1 MTLVVMKMSKLIS
14 VFSIATIVL
23 IFILMATNPNRNVK
37 FDINFQLKHTT
48 GSHSPIS
55 IDGNQALASFIKDEG
70 LSGGGTF
77 ASPYI
82 IENFVISANLTHG
95 ISIQFTDAYL
105 FIRNCTIVGCF
116 CCCDHHGINLENTTN
131 VHINNNLLCNTR
143 NGIGLFSSS
152 NNTLSGNTANNND
165 KGISLSHSSDFNTLS
180 GNTVNNNDKGIE
192 LFASSNNT
200 LSRNTAKNNNFGI
213 DVDHWSNNN
222 TLSGNTVE
230 NNSCGISLT
239 HSHTNMLSGNTAE
252 NNNYGIDLY
261 FSSNNIFSGNTAKK
275 NNYGIDLSN
284 LSTNNTLA
292 GNTVKNNKYGI
303 SLRHSSHYNLIYSND
318 ICGNTIG
325 QAIEEADCAENQWD
339 NGITGNYWGID
350 YINNYPSAT
359 NDGKIWDTPYEINGT
374 GSGIDHFPL
383 VHAVT
388 HTTTTVST
396 DTTPSWTFPVFFLTI
411 LALLPLKRRKSLTRK
426 N

>member
-1 MTLVVMKMSKLIS
+1 MSKMIS
-14 VFSIATIVL
+14 VLSVAIIILIFVL
-23 IFILMATNPNRNVK
+23 IAATTARNMKPDILRKYTAA
-37 FDINFQLKHTT
+37 T
-48 GSHSPIS
+48 GSHVPIS
-55 IDGNQALASFIKDEG
+55 IDGNKALATFIKDERLNG
-70 LSGGGTF
+70 NGTF

-82 IENFVISANLTHG
+82 IENFVISASTTHG
-95 ISIQFTDAYL
+95 ISIQSTNAYL
-105 FIRNCTIVGCF
+105 IIRNCTILGCF
-116 CCCDHHGINLENTTN
+116 CCCDYHGINLVNTTN
-131 VHINNNLLCNTR
+131 VHINNNFLSNTR
-143 NGIGLFSSS
+143 NGIGLFTSSN
-152 NNTLSGNTANNND
+152 NNTLSGNTADNND

-200 LSRNTAKNNNFGI
+200 LSRNTVKNNNFGI

-222 TLSGNTVE
+222 TLSGNAAE
-230 NNSCGISLT
+230 NNSCGISLI
-239 HSHTNMLSGNTAE
+239 HSHTNTLSGNTVE
-252 NNNYGIDLY
+252 NNNYGFDLY
-261 FSSNNIFSGNTAKK
+261 FSSTNILSANTAKN

-284 LSTNNTLA
+284 LSTNNTLS

-325 QAIEEADCAENQWD
+325 QAIEEADCSENQWD

-350 YINNYPSAT
+350 YINNYPSGT

-388 HTTTTVST
+388 HTTATAST
-396 DTTPSWTFPVFFLTI
+396 NTTPSWTFPMFFLTI
-411 LALLPLKRRKSLTRK
+411 LALLLPKRRKSLTT
-426 N
+426 NN